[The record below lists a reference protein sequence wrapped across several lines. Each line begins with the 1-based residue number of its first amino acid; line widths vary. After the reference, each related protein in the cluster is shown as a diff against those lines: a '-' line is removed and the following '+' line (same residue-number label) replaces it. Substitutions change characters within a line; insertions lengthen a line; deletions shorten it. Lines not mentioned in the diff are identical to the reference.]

1 MPVVAIAGAAA
12 AWGLGG
18 AAAIGGVLAGTATLA
33 TTLTAVATIG
43 ATVGAVGAVTGDK
56 TLSTI
61 GLAMGAVGG
70 IGSLAANAGLFGESA
85 TTASLFGVDPT
96 PAAVSAPD
104 IAGEV
109 QGISADD
116 LAQWAQTPTLPGVET
131 AAAQTGTSSLIN
143 QTGDLNLESGL
154 PTSAIDNATQQ
165 AAGNADSLINGS
177 GGAPGMKTLV
187 GQNVDD
193 ATNQL
198 VKGSGGGTIPSG
210 SPTDQASI
218 NAAGAGTTPANE
230 NAIANP
236 SDLGLPAKGQYVGE
250 TTTANDG
257 TSVTWNGQS
266 WAKQAGFFDGLMKS
280 PMAQYGVIQAAG
292 SFLSGA
298 FDPLKPAQVD
308 ALNAQ
313 AANNRAAAA
322 LTTQQTQNMT
332 GALPVA
338 SRVKA
343 PAVTGA
349 PAPSG
354 LINNVP
360 AQPQVAA

>member
-1 MPVVAIAGAAA
+1 MPVIAIAGAAA
-12 AWGLGG
+12 AWSLGG
-18 AAAIGGVLAGTATLA
+18 AAAIGGVIAGTATLA

-43 ATVGAVGAVTGDK
+43 ATVGAIGAVTGDK

-61 GLAMGAVGG
+61 GMALGAVGG
-70 IGSLAANAGLFGESA
+70 VGSLAANAGLFGESA

-109 QGISADD
+109 GGISPDE
-116 LAQWAQTPTLPGVET
+116 LAQWARTPTLPGVET
-131 AAAQTGTSSLIN
+131 AAADAANPASLIN
-143 QTGDLNLESGL
+143 QAGAVAPNAGL
-154 PTSAIDNATQQ
+154 PTTALNDATK
-165 AAGNADSLINGS
+165 AASGDVNSLLNGS
-177 GGAPGMKTLV
+177 SGSPQIKTIV

-193 ATNQL
+193 APPGVTSPDVAADAAKSNSL
-198 VKGSGGGTIPSG
+198 TGLGKSPPSLY
-210 SPTDQASI
+210 P
-218 NAAGAGTTPANE
+218 
-230 NAIANP
+230 
-236 SDLGLPAKGQYVGE
+236 GLPAKGSYVGE
-250 TTTANDG
+250 TATASDG
-257 TSVTWNGQS
+257 TSVTWNGTS

-332 GALPVA
+332 GNLPVA
-338 SRVKA
+338 SRIKA
-343 PAVTGA
+343 PPVTGA

-354 LINNVP
+354 LINNAPVTG
-360 AQPQVAA
+360 AVAA